1 MGVDAMR
8 VVRSIPELRAALD
21 TARRAGRSVGLV
33 PTMGA
38 FHEGHLSLMRRARA
52 DCDVAVVSLFVNPAQ
67 FNDPADLA
75 AYPRDDARDERLARA
90 EGVDLLFMPSAEEI
104 YPPGFATSVE
114 VRGVTEPL
122 EGQVRGAAHFRG
134 VATVVTKLFQIVQP
148 DVAYFGQ
155 KDAQQ
160 CAVIRRLALDLDMR
174 ARIEVCP
181 TVREHDGLAM
191 SSRNVRLSAAARSRA
206 AGLSEALRAADAA
219 LRAGKRSAADLLR
232 GAHDALAARGIVA
245 DDVEYLAVVDPET
258 LTPVTVVEAR
268 ALVVIAARVGG
279 VRLIDNAIVG
289 SA

>member
-1 MGVDAMR
+1 
-8 VVRSIPELRAALD
+8 
-21 TARRAGRSVGLV
+21 
-33 PTMGA
+33 MGA

-52 DCDVAVVSLFVNPAQ
+52 ECDAAVVSLFVNPAQ

-104 YPPGFATSVE
+104 YPRGFATSVE

-122 EGQVRGAAHFRG
+122 EGQARGAAHFRG

-174 ARIEVCP
+174 VRIEVCP

-191 SSRNVRLSAAARSRA
+191 SSRNVRLSAGARARA
-206 AGLSEALRAADAA
+206 AGLSEALRAAEAG
-219 LRAGKRSAADLLR
+219 LRAGKRSARDLLR
-232 GAHDALAARGIVA
+232 SAHDVLAARGIA
-245 DDVEYLAVVDPET
+245 AEDVEYLAVVDPET

-289 SA
+289 AA